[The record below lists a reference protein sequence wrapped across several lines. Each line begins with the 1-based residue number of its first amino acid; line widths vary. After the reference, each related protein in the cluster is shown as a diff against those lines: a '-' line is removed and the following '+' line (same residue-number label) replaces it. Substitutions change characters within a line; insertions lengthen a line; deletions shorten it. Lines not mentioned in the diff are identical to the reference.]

1 MKLNINI
8 ELGSIEEIKSILSKL
23 ASLETALQAAPQPAP
38 QPEAEAVKQPEAEA
52 VKQPAPQPAPQPAA
66 EAQKT
71 IPEFDAEILSKED
84 MMKTL
89 ADKLRDMAKNG
100 RKDEAKQIMLKFK
113 VTALSKL
120 NTLNDAEIEQ
130 MYETVEEAY
139 GNTL

>member
-23 ASLETALQAAPQPAP
+23 ASLETALQPAP
-38 QPEAEAVKQPEAEA
+38 QPEAEA
-52 VKQPAPQPAPQPAA
+52 VKQPAPQPVPQPAPQPVA